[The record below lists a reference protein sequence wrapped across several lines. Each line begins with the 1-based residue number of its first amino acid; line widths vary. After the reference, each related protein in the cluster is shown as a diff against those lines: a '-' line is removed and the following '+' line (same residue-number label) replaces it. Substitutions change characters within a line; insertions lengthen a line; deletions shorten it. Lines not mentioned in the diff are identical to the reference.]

1 MSRRRKFNKVSLI
14 TTNIFLE
21 SADML
26 MKLKYRRPAQ
36 DDLVKRS
43 IAEWEDLKEYRL
55 NMDVVFEIERQTD

>member
-1 MSRRRKFNKVSLI
+1 
-14 TTNIFLE
+14 
-21 SADML
+21 
-26 MKLKYRRPAQ
+26 MKLKYRRAAQ

>member
-1 MSRRRKFNKVSLI
+1 LQFFGICGYVNEIKI
-14 TTNIFLE
+14 QEAT
-21 SADML
+21 
-26 MKLKYRRPAQ
+26 Q